1 MENRVVTG
9 RLLGLGLVLVA
20 SLALAQLAA
29 ASLVTELPFPRV
41 DLKLEPNSGPGA
53 PAYAFD
59 VFLVAEGGLLTTLDA
74 ALSGLA
80 GGNPI
85 TATEIWGGS
94 ENDFP
99 AWATPS
105 IFLDEF
111 LGPANSLQQGGE
123 IAFFSGSALQGIGPF
138 EAGALLPLGSVV
150 FAQAPDVIV
159 IPARGGVGPIVV
171 YPVPEASLSS
181 LLLMA
186 GLALYRL
193 RTAPDA
199 RPVLPAS

>member
-1 MENRVVTG
+1 MENRAVIG
-9 RLLGLGLVLVA
+9 RLLGPGLVLVA
-20 SLALAQLAA
+20 SLAFAQPAA
-29 ASLVTELPFPRV
+29 ASLVIEPPFPRV
-41 DLKLEPNSGPGA
+41 DLKIEPSSGPGA

-59 VFLVAEGGLLTTLDA
+59 VFLIAAGGLLTTADVA
-74 ALSGLA
+74 ISGLV
-80 GGNPI
+80 GGNAI

-94 ENDFP
+94 ENGFP

-111 LGPANSLQQGGE
+111 LGPANSLPQGGE
-123 IAFFSGSALQGIGPF
+123 IALFSGSALQGIGPY

-171 YPVPEASLSS
+171 YPVPEASLSL

-186 GLALYRL
+186 GLAFYRL